1 MPALL
6 LNSDDREGVP
16 IVNDEPADYGFIV
29 VHQKVELEVD
39 FSTKTLRGRTEIQI
53 LPQTK
58 ELQTIHIH
66 ARQCSI
72 PQKKVLVNG
81 QVASF
86 SYEDP
91 HKKLEV
97 PDYYSWDIESH
108 KMQKD
113 RVKFL
118 SSDSKLAGTIEIE
131 IPDSVRIEEVDP
143 FSDKAAT
150 PVTQRA
156 VGVAVARNS
165 SVALEGGSA
174 SVPVFTAKTAAEQA
188 SRFQPLTVTIP
199 FVTNRIRD
207 GLQFVGVEEG
217 DVRFPHVY
225 TKHSMERG
233 VACCIFPCVDDSAM
247 RCSWDISI
255 KCSRT
260 LGDALK
266 RRPHIHNHKPG
277 HAIGIYEKMDIDE
290 VFLSD
295 EEKLLEMAVI
305 CSGEQVDE
313 VIDLDDSSKKIVSF
327 QCTSDIAA
335 THVGFS
341 IGPFEQVDL
350 SEYREGEDEERLG
363 QGQSTAIYGYC
374 LPGRTE
380 ELRNTCAPLAHAID
394 HFVLS
399 LGSFPFSESKFVFVD
414 DQVNDTEHTAS
425 LSICSSRLLF
435 PEDIIDP
442 EMDNIRKLVH
452 AIASQ
457 YVGVSIVPDQ
467 RSDRW
472 LIAGISHFMTNS
484 FMKNLCG
491 NNEFMF
497 RQKLNSDR
505 LVRLDVDRPSLF
517 ALGEIVDVCEDTREF
532 MELKAPLV
540 LFILDKRIAKAQ
552 GGTGISRVIS
562 KMIVNANAIGGA
574 DSTLSTEGF
583 RKSCEK
589 ITKYRETDSF
599 FTQWVHGAGCPHF
612 TIAQKFNKKRLCVEM
627 TITQTQA
634 SSEGESK
641 LHKHGFYRAFKDKVN
656 GVTAPKAQSTFTGPL
671 TIRIHEADGTP
682 YEHIVTIRE
691 KTSRIEIPY
700 NTKYKRLKRNR
711 RMKERANAGTAME
724 INAENHEDA
733 LIYCLGDVL
742 QSPQDIQE
750 WGLRDWDPATEAKME
765 AESYEWIRVDAD
777 FEWICD
783 KKFTGMEAY
792 MYVSQLQQDRD
803 ISAQYESMVYLD
815 NAPPHPLVATFLI
828 RTLMDRRYFYG
839 IRAMAAK
846 SLAKHAVEKDVKWI
860 GLSHLE
866 KAFQEFFCYP
876 GTKMPRSNDFS
887 DKQAYW
893 IDCAIPQAM
902 SRIRS
907 LYDSLC
913 PRRARQFIL
922 DQLRFNDNG
931 NNDYS
936 DNFKVANLLR
946 SLADSLIPGAKGLN
960 NDALL
965 DDTEEIDEP
974 QKFRDIVL
982 EELDRYSRMDEWIDS
997 YQNIY
1002 TITVIE
1008 CKLKLMNAGI
1018 IPLDALD
1025 FAQYLHDGTA
1035 PRVRIKAFEA
1045 LADLGFL
1052 KNTSVACLLVTA
1064 MSTDP
1069 SPWVRSEL
1077 TKVFHYGMGVL
1088 GLGEY
1093 KTKRVAAP
1101 VAKDGLIIEE
1111 ASTTARQ
1118 EQAERSSS
1126 IIGALAS
1133 LKLEVGGNTDL
1144 KNAMWKAVLSPVI
1157 TVAEQNDFLELC
1169 TVFCYPKESLI
1180 LKLRYPRY
1188 WKVEHRGKGRLVFK
1202 HTKKVRTTTVERIVP
1217 NKIKVVTTP
1226 HPPVEPPIVSQPA
1239 RGPTEDRPT
1248 MPLKLKIGTSSALKL
1263 SNSPGGLK
1271 FGSSSSSSGAP
1282 KHSSFSAPSS
1292 GPKIG
1297 SSSSGL
1303 KISNPSTIKT
1313 GAPPTLKIGNSSPA
1327 LKLSNSSGGLK
1338 IGTPSSSSSSGIPK
1352 HSSFSGTSSAVKL
1365 GNSSSGLKTGSSSS
1379 GLKIGSPSSSSV
1391 PKHSSFSGSSSALK
1405 INNSSSGLK
1414 IGSPSSGLKIG
1425 SSSSALKI
1433 GSSSSSMKIG
1443 GSSSSISKNPP
1454 SSGTMKSSS
1463 SVPSFAGTPK
1473 SSGSI
1478 KISSSSGAMKPP
1490 KRPLPADFA
1499 ESSKSLHK
1507 DKKQRK
1513 MITLKV
1519 PGPKLK
1525 RIVSQP
1531 PNPKSKISISSQSTP
1546 NPRPSPKASPKRP
1559 FTQPIREN
1567 PSLSTSSSSNH
1578 ASSFVKKS
1586 ATPLPGAAPIRK
1598 PLPEGRKPLPDSAKN
1613 TMPPPAGPTDAP
1625 KKQTIKLNFKPKPKP
1640 SFS

>member
-6 LNSDDREGVP
+6 LNHDDRGVAP
-16 IVNDEPADYGFIV
+16 VAMEEPADYGFIV

-39 FSTKTLRGRTEIQI
+39 FSTKTLRGKTEIQI

-72 PQKKVLVNG
+72 PQKQVLVNG
-81 QVASF
+81 RIASF

-97 PDYYSWDIESH
+97 PDYFSWDTESH
-108 KMQKD
+108 KMQSD
-113 RVKFL
+113 RIKFMT
-118 SSDSKLAGTIEIE
+118 SDNKLAGTIEIE
-131 IPDSVRIEEVDP
+131 LPDSVKIEEVDP

-156 VGVAVARNS
+156 GGAAVIRNS
-165 SVALEGGSA
+165 SIALEGGPV
-174 SVPVFTAKTAAEQA
+174 SVPAFIAKTAAEQA
-188 SRFQPLTVTIP
+188 SRFQPLTITIP
-199 FVTNRIRD
+199 FVTTRVRD

-266 RRPHIHNHKPG
+266 RRPNIHNHRHG
-277 HAIGIYEKMDIDE
+277 HTNGTSEKMDTE
-290 VFLSD
+290 ENFLSD

-327 QCTSDIAA
+327 QCTSDISA
-335 THVGFS
+335 THVGFA

-394 HFVLS
+394 HFVLT

-425 LSICSSRLLF
+425 LSLCSSRLLF

-442 EMDNIRKLVH
+442 EMDTVRKLVH

-457 YVGVSIVPDQ
+457 YVGVSIVPDR

-472 LIAGISHFMTNS
+472 LIVGISHFMTNT

-497 RQKLNSDR
+497 RQKLNTDR
-505 LVRLDVDRPSLF
+505 LVKLDIDRPSLH
-517 ALGEIVDVCEDTREF
+517 ALGEIVDVCDAFREF

-562 KMIVNANAIGGA
+562 KMIVNANASGGA
-574 DSTLSTEGF
+574 DSTISTEGF

-589 ITKYRETDSF
+589 ITKYRDTDSF
-599 FTQWVHGAGCPHF
+599 FTQWVLGAGCPHF
-612 TIAQKFNKKRLCVEM
+612 TITQKFNKKRLCVEM

-634 SSEGESK
+634 NSETELK
-641 LHKHGFYRAFKDKVN
+641 LHKDGFYRSFKESTA
-656 GVTAPKAQSTFTGPL
+656 GVIAPKAQNTFTGPL

-682 YEHIVTIRE
+682 YEHIVMIRE

-711 RMKERANAGTAME
+711 RMKERANAGIAMD
-724 INAENHEDA
+724 INAENHDDA

-803 ISAQYESMVYLD
+803 ISAQYESMAYLD

-839 IRAMAAK
+839 IRTMAAK

-860 GLSHLE
+860 GLTHLE

-893 IDCAIPQAM
+893 IECAIPEAM
-902 SRIRS
+902 SRVRS

-913 PRRARQFIL
+913 PKRARQFIL

-936 DNFKVANLLR
+936 DNFKVANLLK
-946 SLADSLIPGAKGLN
+946 SLADSLIPGEKGVN
-960 NDALL
+960 NDALQL
-965 DDTEEIDEP
+965 DEAEENEEP
-974 QKFRDIVL
+974 QEFKNIVL

-1002 TITVIE
+1002 TITVID
-1008 CKLKLMNAGI
+1008 CKLKLMNAGV
-1018 IPLDALD
+1018 IPVDALD
-1025 FAQYLHDGTA
+1025 FAQYLHDGSS
-1035 PRVRIKAFEA
+1035 PNVRIKASWA

-1052 KNTSVACLLVTA
+1052 KNTAVACLLVTA

-1069 SPWVRSEL
+1069 SPWVRGEL
-1077 TKVFHYGMGVL
+1077 TKVFYYGLGVL

-1111 ASTTARQ
+1111 ASTSARQ
-1118 EQAERSSS
+1118 EQAERSN

-1144 KNAMWKAVLSPVI
+1144 KNALWKAVLSPVI
-1157 TVAEQNDFLELC
+1157 TVAEQMDFLDLC
-1169 TVFCYPKESLI
+1169 TMFCYPKESLT
-1180 LKLRYPRY
+1180 LKLKYPRY
-1188 WKVEHRGKGRLVFK
+1188 WRVEHRGKGRMAFK
-1202 HTKKVRTTTVERIVP
+1202 QTKKVRTTIVERIVP
-1217 NKIKVVTTP
+1217 SKIKALAAP
-1226 HPPVEPPIVSQPA
+1226 QPPVPSPIVIAPSV
-1239 RGPTEDRPT
+1239 GPSAERPT
-1248 MPLKLKIGTSSALKL
+1248 MPLKLKIGNSSALKL
-1263 SNSPGGLK
+1263 
-1271 FGSSSSSSGAP
+1271 
-1282 KHSSFSAPSS
+1282 
-1292 GPKIG
+1292 
-1297 SSSSGL
+1297 
-1303 KISNPSTIKT
+1303 
-1313 GAPPTLKIGNSSPA
+1313 GNSPA
-1327 LKLSNSSGGLK
+1327 LKL
-1338 IGTPSSSSSSGIPK
+1338 
-1352 HSSFSGTSSAVKL
+1352 
-1365 GNSSSGLKTGSSSS
+1365 GNSPALKLANLPALKFGSSSS
-1379 GLKIGSPSSSSV
+1379 GLKIGSPSTGVPKHPGFSGPSAATPKHPSSSGPFVGPPKNSSSLGTTKHSSSV
-1391 PKHSSFSGSSSALK
+1391 HSS
-1405 INNSSSGLK
+1405 
-1414 IGSPSSGLKIG
+1414 
-1425 SSSSALKI
+1425 
-1433 GSSSSSMKIG
+1433 
-1443 GSSSSISKNPP
+1443 
-1454 SSGTMKSSS
+1454 
-1463 SVPSFAGTPK
+1463 AGTSKPPGLVK
-1473 SSGSI
+1473 L
-1478 KISSSSGAMKPP
+1478 SSSSGDMKPP
-1490 KRPLPADFA
+1490 KRPLPADIA
-1499 ESSKSLHK
+1499 ESSNSLHK
-1507 DKKQRK
+1507 DKKQFESFNSLHKDKKATLIVR
-1513 MITLKV
+1513 LKV
-1519 PGPKLK
+1519 PGSKLK
-1525 RIVSQP
+1525 RIVSSP
-1531 PNPKSKISISSQSTP
+1531 RNPKPKAPSSSP
-1546 NPRPSPKASPKRP
+1546 SMSNPRRPSPKPSPKPSSKPSPALAPSVRASPA
-1559 FTQPIREN
+1559 
-1567 PSLSTSSSSNH
+1567 LSISSSSSAH
-1578 ASSFVKKS
+1578 TSSNVKKPS
-1586 ATPLPGAAPIRK
+1586 SSIQVSAPIRK
-1598 PLPEGRKPLPDSAKN
+1598 PLPEGRKPLPDSAQHLPSA
-1613 TMPPPAGPTDAP
+1613 PPTPADVP
-1625 KKQTIKLNFKPKPKP
+1625 KKPTIKLNFKPKPKP

>member
-39 FSTKTLRGRTEIQI
+39 FSTKTLRGKTEIQI

-58 ELQTIHIH
+58 ELQTIYIH

-86 SYEDP
+86 S
-91 HKKLEV
+91 
-97 PDYYSWDIESH
+97 
-108 KMQKD
+108 
-113 RVKFL
+113 
-118 SSDSKLAGTIEIE
+118 
-131 IPDSVRIEEVDP
+131 IEEVDP

-207 GLQFVGVEEG
+207 GLQFIGVEEG
-217 DVRFPHVY
+217 DVFVGYFHKV
-225 TKHSMERG
+225 
-233 VACCIFPCVDDSAM
+233 FQ
-247 RCSWDISI
+247 
-255 KCSRT
+255 T

-266 RRPHIHNHKPG
+266 RRSHIHNHKPG
-277 HAIGIYEKMDIDE
+277 HAIGTSEKMDIDE

-414 DQVNDTEHTAS
+414 DQLANT
-425 LSICSSRLLF
+425 F
-435 PEDIIDP
+435 
-442 EMDNIRKLVH
+442 
-452 AIASQ
+452 
-457 YVGVSIVPDQ
+457 GVSIVPDQ

-472 LIAGISHFMTNS
+472 LIAGISHFMTNL

-589 ITKYRETDSF
+589 ITK
-599 FTQWVHGAGCPHF
+599 
-612 TIAQKFNKKRLCVEM
+612 
-627 TITQTQA
+627 
-634 SSEGESK
+634 
-641 LHKHGFYRAFKDKVN
+641 AFKDKVN
-656 GVTAPKAQSTFTGPL
+656 GITAPKAQNTFTGPL

-691 KTSRIEIPY
+691 KTSKIEIPY

-711 RMKERANAGTAME
+711 R
-724 INAENHEDA
+724 
-733 LIYCLGDVL
+733 DVL

-931 NNDYS
+931 NNNYS

-946 SLADSLIPGAKGLN
+946 SLADSLIPGAKGIN

-965 DDTEEIDEP
+965 DDTEEFDEP

-1045 LADLGFL
+1045 LADLG
-1052 KNTSVACLLVTA
+1052 
-1064 MSTDP
+1064 TDP

-1118 EQAERSSS
+1118 EQAERSS
-1126 IIGALAS
+1126 
-1133 LKLEVGGNTDL
+1133 K
-1144 KNAMWKAVLSPVI
+1144 
-1157 TVAEQNDFLELC
+1157 
-1169 TVFCYPKESLI
+1169 SLI
-1180 LKLRYPRY
+1180 LKLKYPRY

-1202 HTKKVRTTTVERIVP
+1202 QTKKVRTTTVERIVP
-1217 NKIKVVTTP
+1217 SKIKVIAAP
-1226 HPPVEPPIVSQPA
+1226 HPPVESPIVAQPT
-1239 RGPTEDRPT
+1239 RGPTEERPT

-1271 FGSSSSSSGAP
+1271 ISSPSSSSSVP
-1282 KHSSFSAPSS
+1282 KQSSFSAPSS

-1303 KISNPSTIKT
+1303 KISNSSALKT
-1313 GAPPTLKIGNSSPA
+1313 GTPPTLKIGNSSSA

-1338 IGTPSSSSSSGIPK
+1338 IGTPSSSGAPK
-1352 HSSFSGTSSAVKL
+1352 HSSFSGTSSAVKIS
-1365 GNSSSGLKTGSSSS
+1365 NSSSGLKTGNPSS
-1379 GLKIGSPSSSSV
+1379 GPKIGSPSPGV
-1391 PKHSSFSGSSSALK
+1391 PKHSSLLGSSSALK
-1405 INNSSSGLK
+1405 ISNSSSGLK
-1414 IGSPSSGLKIG
+1414 IGSPSPGLKIG

-1433 GSSSSSMKIG
+1433 GSSSSALKI
-1443 GSSSSISKNPP
+1443 GSSSS
-1454 SSGTMKSSS
+1454 GL
-1463 SVPSFAGTPK
+1463 
-1473 SSGSI
+1473 
-1478 KISSSSGAMKPP
+1478 KIGGLVFWIEDWWLVVWVEDLVA
-1490 KRPLPADFA
+1490 RL
-1499 ESSKSLHK
+1499 LH
-1507 DKKQRK
+1507 
-1513 MITLKV
+1513 
-1519 PGPKLK
+1519 
-1525 RIVSQP
+1525 
-1531 PNPKSKISISSQSTP
+1531 
-1546 NPRPSPKASPKRP
+1546 
-1559 FTQPIREN
+1559 
-1567 PSLSTSSSSNH
+1567 
-1578 ASSFVKKS
+1578 
-1586 ATPLPGAAPIRK
+1586 
-1598 PLPEGRKPLPDSAKN
+1598 
-1613 TMPPPAGPTDAP
+1613 
-1625 KKQTIKLNFKPKPKP
+1625 
-1640 SFS
+1640 

>member
-6 LNSDDREGVP
+6 LNHDGREGAP
-16 IVNDEPADYGFIV
+16 TAKEDPADYGFIV
-29 VHQKVELEVD
+29 VHQKVELEID
-39 FSTKTLRGRTEIQI
+39 FSTKSLRGKTHIEI

-72 PQKKVLVNG
+72 PQREVLVNG
-81 QVASF
+81 RVASF

-97 PDYYSWDIESH
+97 PEYFSWDAESH
-108 KMQKD
+108 KMQSE
-113 RVKFL
+113 RVKFMT
-118 SSDSKLAGTIEIE
+118 SDNKLEGTIEIE
-131 IPDSVRIEEVDP
+131 LPDSVKIEEIDS
-143 FSDKAAT
+143 FSEKAAT

-156 VGVAVARNS
+156 GGIAAARNS

-174 SVPVFTAKTAAEQA
+174 PLPVFAAKTAAEQA
-188 SRFQPLTVTIP
+188 SRFKPLTVTIP
-199 FVTNRIRD
+199 FVTTQIRD

-225 TKHSMERG
+225 TKHSIERG
-233 VACCIFPCVDDSAM
+233 VACSIFPCVDDSAM

-266 RRPHIHNHKPG
+266 RRPNIHNHKSG
-277 HAIGIYEKMDIDE
+277 HTNAASQKTDIDE
-290 VFLSD
+290 VFLND

-335 THVGFS
+335 KHVGFS

-374 LPGRTE
+374 LPRRSE

-425 LSICSSRLLF
+425 LSICSNRLLF

-442 EMDNIRKLVH
+442 EMDIVRKLVH

-457 YVGVSIVPDQ
+457 YVGVGIVPDG

-472 LIAGISHFMTNS
+472 LIAGISHFMTNT

-497 RQKLNSDR
+497 RQKLNTER
-505 LVRLDVDRPSLF
+505 LVKLDIDRPSLH
-517 ALGEIVDVCEDTREF
+517 ALGENVDLCDDFREF

-562 KMIVNANAIGGA
+562 KMIVNANANGGT
-574 DSTLSTEGF
+574 DSTISTEGF

-589 ITKYRETDSF
+589 ITKYRDTDSF
-599 FTQWVHGAGCPHF
+599 FTQWVHSSGCPHF
-612 TIAQKFNKKRLCVEM
+612 TITQKFNKKRLCVEM

-634 SSEGESK
+634 HLETEPK
-641 LHKHGFYRAFKDKVN
+641 LHKDGFYRAFKESDSGVN
-656 GVTAPKAQSTFTGPL
+656 QPKAQSTFTGPL

-682 YEHIVTIRE
+682 YEHIVMIRE

-711 RMKERANAGTAME
+711 RMKERANAGTAMDGL
-724 INAENHEDA
+724 ENHDDA

-742 QSPQDIQE
+742 QSPQDMQE
-750 WGLRDWDPATEAKME
+750 WGLRDWDPITEAKME

-860 GLSHLE
+860 GLKHLE
-866 KAFQEFFCYP
+866 KAYHEFFYFP
-876 GTKMPRSNDFS
+876 GAKTPKANDFS

-893 IDCAIPQAM
+893 IECAIIEAV

-907 LYDSLC
+907 MYDSTC
-913 PRRARQFIL
+913 PSSAQKFIIEA
-922 DQLRFNDNG
+922 LRFNDNG
-931 NNDYS
+931 NNPYS
-936 DNFKVANLLR
+936 DCFKIANILK
-946 SLADSLIPGAKGLN
+946 SLANSLIPGAKGVN
-960 NDALL
+960 NDVLQL
-965 DDTEEIDEP
+965 DDAEETEGKAGIIDY
-974 QKFRDIVL
+974 RTIIL
-982 EELDRYSRMDEWIDS
+982 EELDRYSRMDEWLDS

-1002 TITVIE
+1002 TVTVIE
-1008 CKLKLMNAGI
+1008 CKLKLMNAGV
-1018 IPLDALD
+1018 IPVDALD
-1025 FAQYLHDGTA
+1025 FAQYFHDGSA
-1035 PRVRIKAFEA
+1035 QRVRIKAAWA

-1052 KNTSVACLLVTA
+1052 KSTAVACLLVTA
-1064 MSTDP
+1064 ASTDP

-1077 TKVFHYGMGVL
+1077 TKVFYYGLGVL

-1093 KTKRVAAP
+1093 KNKRVAAP

-1118 EQAERSSS
+1118 EQAERSNV
-1126 IIGALAS
+1126 IGALAS

-1144 KNAMWKAVLSPVI
+1144 KNALWKAVLSPVI
-1157 TVAEQNDFLELC
+1157 TVAEQMDFLQLC
-1169 TVFCYPKESLI
+1169 TMFCYPKESLT
-1180 LKLRYPRY
+1180 LKLKLPRY

-1202 HTKKVRTTTVERIVP
+1202 HTDKVRTKVR
-1217 NKIKVVTTP
+1217 KIKPAAVPTP
-1226 HPPVEPPIVSQPA
+1226 HPPVETSTVAQPVQAPPL
-1239 RGPTEDRPT
+1239 ERPSL
-1248 MPLKLKIGTSSALKL
+1248 PLKLKIGSSSAHKL
-1263 SNSPGGLK
+1263 NNPSAIKLGTPSSAIKLGSPSAIKLNNSPALK
-1271 FGSSSSSSGAP
+1271 FGS
-1282 KHSSFSAPSS
+1282 
-1292 GPKIG
+1292 
-1297 SSSSGL
+1297 
-1303 KISNPSTIKT
+1303 
-1313 GAPPTLKIGNSSPA
+1313 
-1327 LKLSNSSGGLK
+1327 SSGGLK
-1338 IGTPSSSSSSGIPK
+1338 IGTSSSGVPKHSSSAVASSSSSSGIPK
-1352 HSSFSGTSSAVKL
+1352 SSTS
-1365 GNSSSGLKTGSSSS
+1365 
-1379 GLKIGSPSSSSV
+1379 
-1391 PKHSSFSGSSSALK
+1391 SGSSSAISK
-1405 INNSSSGLK
+1405 FSGSSTSSSGLSK
-1414 IGSPSSGLKIG
+1414 P
-1425 SSSSALKI
+1425 
-1433 GSSSSSMKIG
+1433 SSSSSS
-1443 GSSSSISKNPP
+1443 GSKYSTSTHPP
-1454 SSGTMKSSS
+1454 S
-1463 SVPSFAGTPK
+1463 VAPK
-1473 SSGSI
+1473 PSGSL
-1478 KISSSSGAMKPP
+1478 KFSSSSGDMKPP
-1490 KRPLPADFA
+1490 KRPLPADIA
-1499 ESSKSLHK
+1499 ESSNSLHRDKKQYEGSSSLHK
-1507 DKKQRK
+1507 DRKHYEISNSLHKEKKQRK
-1513 MITLKV
+1513 MV
-1519 PGPKLK
+1519 KLK
-1525 RIVSQP
+1525 IPPSKLKEILAST
-1531 PNPKSKISISSQSTP
+1531 PNPTAKASLSSQSQSSSQSTSNP
-1546 NPRPSPKASPKRP
+1546 KRPSPRPSPRPSSAQPVRASPA
-1559 FTQPIREN
+1559 
-1567 PSLSTSSSSNH
+1567 LSTSSSSSTH
-1578 ASSFVKKS
+1578 TSSNFKKS
-1586 ATPLPGAAPIRK
+1586 TSSIPGAATIRK
-1598 PLPEGRKPLPDSAKN
+1598 PLPEGRKPLPDSAQGLSQA
-1613 TMPPPAGPTDAP
+1613 PPTSADAP
-1625 KKQTIKLNFKPKPKP
+1625 VVPKKTTIKLNFKPKPKP

>member
-6 LNSDDREGVP
+6 LNHDDRGVAP
-16 IVNDEPADYGFIV
+16 VTMEEPADYGFIV

-39 FSTKTLRGRTEIQI
+39 FSTKTLRGKTEIQI

-72 PQKKVLVNG
+72 PQRQVLVNG
-81 QVASF
+81 RIASF

-91 HKKLEV
+91 HKKMEV
-97 PDYYSWDIESH
+97 PDYFSWDTESH
-108 KMQKD
+108 KMQSD
-113 RVKFL
+113 RIKFMA
-118 SSDSKLAGTIEIE
+118 SDNKLAGTIEIE
-131 IPDSVRIEEVDP
+131 LPDSVKIEEVDP

-156 VGVAVARNS
+156 GGAAVIRNS
-165 SVALEGGSA
+165 SVALEGG
-174 SVPVFTAKTAAEQA
+174 PVVAPAFIAKTAAEQA
-188 SRFQPLTVTIP
+188 SRFQPLTITIP
-199 FVTNRIRD
+199 FVTTRIRD

-266 RRPHIHNHKPG
+266 RRTNIHSHKYG
-277 HAIGIYEKMDIDE
+277 HTNGASEKMDIE
-290 VFLSD
+290 EAFLSD

-327 QCTSDIAA
+327 QCTSDISA
-335 THVGFS
+335 THVGFA

-394 HFVLS
+394 HFVLT

-425 LSICSSRLLF
+425 LSLCSSRLLF

-442 EMDNIRKLVH
+442 EMDTVRKLVH

-457 YVGVSIVPDQ
+457 YVGVSIVPDR

-472 LIAGISHFMTNS
+472 LIVGISHFMTNT
-484 FMKNLCG
+484 FMKTLCG

-497 RQKLNSDR
+497 RQKLNTDR
-505 LVRLDVDRPSLF
+505 LVKLDIDRPSLH
-517 ALGEIVDVCEDTREF
+517 ALGEIVDVCDAFREF

-562 KMIVNANAIGGA
+562 KMIVNANASGGA
-574 DSTLSTEGF
+574 DSTISTEGF

-589 ITKYRETDSF
+589 ITKYRDTDSF
-599 FTQWVHGAGCPHF
+599 FTQWVLGAGCPHF
-612 TIAQKFNKKRLCVEM
+612 TITQKFNKKRLCVEM

-634 SSEGESK
+634 NSETELK
-641 LHKHGFYRAFKDKVN
+641 LHKDGFYRSFKESTA
-656 GVTAPKAQSTFTGPL
+656 GVIAPKAQNAFTGP
-671 TIRIHEADGTP
+671 
-682 YEHIVTIRE
+682 
-691 KTSRIEIPY
+691 
-700 NTKYKRLKRNR
+700 
-711 RMKERANAGTAME
+711 RMKERANAGIAMD
-724 INAENHEDA
+724 INAENHDDA

-803 ISAQYESMVYLD
+803 ISAQYESMAYLD

-839 IRAMAAK
+839 IRTMAAK
-846 SLAKHAVEKDVKWI
+846 SLAKHAVEKD
-860 GLSHLE
+860 
-866 KAFQEFFCYP
+866 
-876 GTKMPRSNDFS
+876 MPRSNDFS

-893 IDCAIPQAM
+893 IECAIPEAM
-902 SRIRS
+902 SRVRS

-913 PRRARQFIL
+913 PKRARQFIL

-936 DNFKVANLLR
+936 DNFKVANLLK
-946 SLADSLIPGAKGLN
+946 SLADSLIPGDKGIN
-960 NDALL
+960 NDALQL
-965 DDTEEIDEP
+965 DEAEEKDEP
-974 QKFRDIVL
+974 REFKNIVL

-1008 CKLKLMNAGI
+1008 CKLKLMNAGV
-1018 IPLDALD
+1018 IPVDALD
-1025 FAQYLHDGTA
+1025 FAQYLHDGSS
-1035 PRVRIKAFEA
+1035 PNVRIKASWA

-1052 KNTSVACLLVTA
+1052 KNTAVACLLVTA

-1069 SPWVRSEL
+1069 SPWVRGEL
-1077 TKVFHYGMGVL
+1077 TKAFYYGLGVL

-1111 ASTTARQ
+1111 ASTSARQ
-1118 EQAERSSS
+1118 EQAERSN

-1144 KNAMWKAVLSPVI
+1144 KNALWKAVLSPVI
-1157 TVAEQNDFLELC
+1157 TVAEQMDFLDLC
-1169 TVFCYPKESLI
+1169 TMFCYPKESLN
-1180 LKLRYPRY
+1180 LKLKYPRY
-1188 WKVEHRGKGRLVFK
+1188 WRAEHRGKGRMVLK
-1202 HTKKVRTTTVERIVP
+1202 TKKFVQLSWKELFQARSKP
-1217 NKIKVVTTP
+1217 LL
-1226 HPPVEPPIVSQPA
+1226 PPATCTLTHRRRSSV
-1239 RGPTEDRPT
+1239 GPSAERPT
-1248 MPLKLKIGTSSALKL
+1248 MPLKLKIGNSSALKLNNSPALKLGNSSALKL
-1263 SNSPGGLK
+1263 SNSP
-1271 FGSSSSSSGAP
+1271 AP
-1282 KHSSFSAPSS
+1282 KVA
-1292 GPKIG
+1292 
-1297 SSSSGL
+1297 
-1303 KISNPSTIKT
+1303 NP
-1313 GAPPTLKIGNSSPA
+1313 PA
-1327 LKLSNSSGGLK
+1327 LKLGSSPAPKPANPPALK
-1338 IGTPSSSSSSGIPK
+1338 
-1352 HSSFSGTSSAVKL
+1352 F
-1365 GNSSSGLKTGSSSS
+1365 GSSSS
-1379 GLKIGSPSSSSV
+1379 GLKIGSTSTGLKVGSPSTVVPKHPGISGSSAATPKHPNSSGPFAGPPKTSSSLGTTKHSSSV
-1391 PKHSSFSGSSSALK
+1391 HSS
-1405 INNSSSGLK
+1405 
-1414 IGSPSSGLKIG
+1414 
-1425 SSSSALKI
+1425 
-1433 GSSSSSMKIG
+1433 
-1443 GSSSSISKNPP
+1443 
-1454 SSGTMKSSS
+1454 
-1463 SVPSFAGTPK
+1463 AGTSKPPGLVK
-1473 SSGSI
+1473 L
-1478 KISSSSGAMKPP
+1478 SSSSGDMKPP
-1490 KRPLPADFA
+1490 KRPLPADIA
-1499 ESSKSLHK
+1499 ESSNLLHK
-1507 DKKQRK
+1507 DKKQFESFNSSHK
-1513 MITLKV
+1513 DKKPALIVKLKV
-1519 PGPKLK
+1519 PASKLK
-1525 RIVSQP
+1525 RIVSSP
-1531 PNPKSKISISSQSTP
+1531 RNSKTKAPSSSPSMSNPR
-1546 NPRPSPKASPKRP
+1546 RPSPKPSPKPSSKPSPASTQSVRASPALA
-1559 FTQPIREN
+1559 F
-1567 PSLSTSSSSNH
+1567 SSSSSGH
-1578 ASSFVKKS
+1578 TSSNVKKPS
-1586 ATPLPGAAPIRK
+1586 SSIHVAAPIRK
-1598 PLPEGRKPLPDSAKN
+1598 PLPEGRKPLPDSAHHLPSA
-1613 TMPPPAGPTDAP
+1613 PPTPADVP
-1625 KKQTIKLNFKPKPKP
+1625 KKPTIKLNFKPKPKP

>member
-1 MPALL
+1 MRDQAAQILGRIKARQQSTSTVRFSSERSNTLYDTRRDTELGASKMPASI
-6 LNSDDREGVP
+6 LNSNDREGAPFVD
-16 IVNDEPADYGFIV
+16 DESADYGFIV

-39 FSTKTLRGRTEIQI
+39 FSMKTLRGKTEIQI

-58 ELQTIHIH
+58 DLQTIHIH

-72 PQKKVLVNG
+72 PQKEVLVNG
-81 QVASF
+81 RVAAF

-97 PDYYSWDIESH
+97 PDYYSWNAESH
-108 KMQKD
+108 LMQINRLK
-113 RVKFL
+113 L
-118 SSDSKLAGTIEIE
+118 LNSDNKLAGTIEIE
-131 IPDSVRIEEVDP
+131 LPDSVRIEEIDP
-143 FSDKAAT
+143 FTEKAAT

-156 VGVAVARNS
+156 VGGVRNA
-165 SVALEGGSA
+165 SVALDGGSFSAPA
-174 SVPVFTAKTAAEQA
+174 STAKTAAEQA
-188 SRFQPLTVTIP
+188 SRFQPLTMTIP
-199 FVTNRIRD
+199 FSTTHIRD

-225 TKHSMERG
+225 TKQSMERG

-266 RRPHIHNHKPG
+266 RRSNTRNQKSG
-277 HAIGIYEKMDIDE
+277 YSNGLSDKMDIDE

-305 CSGEQVDE
+305 CSGEQVNE

-335 THVGFS
+335 THVGFAV
-341 IGPFEQVDL
+341 GPFEQVDL

-363 QGQSTAIYGYC
+363 QGQSTAIFGYC

-394 HFVLS
+394 HFVLG

-414 DQVNDTEHTAS
+414 DQANDTEHTAS

-435 PEDIIDP
+435 GESIIDP
-442 EMDNIRKLVH
+442 EMENIRKLVH

-457 YVGVSIVPDQ
+457 YVGVSIVPNQ

-472 LIAGISHFMTNS
+472 LIAGISHFMTNT

-505 LVRLDVDRPSLF
+505 LVQLDVDRPSLS
-517 ALGEIVDVCEDTREF
+517 ALGETVDSCEASREL

-540 LFILDKRIAKAQ
+540 LFILDKRISKAQ

-574 DSTLSTEGF
+574 DSMASTEGF

-589 ITKYRETDSF
+589 VTKYRDTDTF
-599 FTQWVHGAGCPHF
+599 FHQWVYGAGCPHF
-612 TIAQKFNKKRLCVEM
+612 TITQKFNKKRLCVEM
-627 TITQTQA
+627 AITQTQA
-634 SSEGESK
+634 IPETGSK
-641 LHKHGFYRAFKDKVN
+641 LHKDGFYRAFKEHATGLV
-656 GVTAPKAQSTFTGPL
+656 APKAQTTFTGPL

-682 YEHIVTIRE
+682 YEHIVMIRD
-691 KTSRIEIPY
+691 KTSKIEIPY

-711 RMKERANAGTAME
+711 RMKERANAGTAMD
-724 INAENHEDA
+724 INSEDHGDA

-783 KKFTGMEAY
+783 KNFTGMEAY

-815 NAPPHPLVATFLI
+815 SAPPHPLVATFLI

-839 IRAMAAK
+839 IRTMAAR
-846 SLAKHAVEKDVKWI
+846 SLSKHAVEKDVKWI

-887 DKQAYW
+887 DKQTYW
-893 IDCAIPQAM
+893 IDLAIPQAI
-902 SRIRS
+902 SKIRNLS
-907 LYDSLC
+907 DSLC
-913 PRRARQFIL
+913 PKRARQFIL

-936 DNFKVANLLR
+936 DYFKVANLLAA
-946 SLADSLIPGAKGLN
+946 LADSLIPGSKAIN
-960 NDALL
+960 NDVLQLEDA
-965 DDTEEIDEP
+965 EEIDEEP
-974 QKFRDIVL
+974 QKFKEIVL

-1002 TITVIE
+1002 TTTVIK
-1008 CKLKLMNAGI
+1008 CKLKLMNAGV
-1018 IPLDALD
+1018 IPVDALD
-1025 FAQYLHDGTA
+1025 FAQYLHDGTS

-1052 KNTSVACLLVTA
+1052 KNTAVACLLVTA

-1069 SPWVRSEL
+1069 SPWVRHEL
-1077 TKVFHYGMGVL
+1077 TKVFYYGLGVL
-1088 GLGEY
+1088 GIGEY
-1093 KTKRVAAP
+1093 KTKRVAP
-1101 VAKDGLIIEE
+1101 TVAKDGLVIEE
-1111 ASTTARQ
+1111 ASTSARQ
-1118 EQAERSSS
+1118 EQAERSSG

-1144 KNAMWKAVLSPVI
+1144 KDSMWKAVLSPVI
-1157 TVAEQNDFLELC
+1157 TVAEQLDFLQLC
-1169 TVFCYPKESLI
+1169 TVFCYPRECLI
-1180 LKLRYPRY
+1180 LKLKYPRY
-1188 WKVEHRGKGRLVFK
+1188 WKVEHRGKVCYSR
-1202 HTKKVRTTTVERIVP
+1202 P
-1217 NKIKVVTTP
+1217 C
-1226 HPPVEPPIVSQPA
+1226 VSWL
-1239 RGPTEDRPT
+1239 
-1248 MPLKLKIGTSSALKL
+1248 M
-1263 SNSPGGLK
+1263 
-1271 FGSSSSSSGAP
+1271 
-1282 KHSSFSAPSS
+1282 H
-1292 GPKIG
+1292 
-1297 SSSSGL
+1297 
-1303 KISNPSTIKT
+1303 
-1313 GAPPTLKIGNSSPA
+1313 
-1327 LKLSNSSGGLK
+1327 
-1338 IGTPSSSSSSGIPK
+1338 
-1352 HSSFSGTSSAVKL
+1352 
-1365 GNSSSGLKTGSSSS
+1365 
-1379 GLKIGSPSSSSV
+1379 
-1391 PKHSSFSGSSSALK
+1391 
-1405 INNSSSGLK
+1405 
-1414 IGSPSSGLKIG
+1414 
-1425 SSSSALKI
+1425 
-1433 GSSSSSMKIG
+1433 
-1443 GSSSSISKNPP
+1443 
-1454 SSGTMKSSS
+1454 
-1463 SVPSFAGTPK
+1463 
-1473 SSGSI
+1473 
-1478 KISSSSGAMKPP
+1478 
-1490 KRPLPADFA
+1490 
-1499 ESSKSLHK
+1499 
-1507 DKKQRK
+1507 
-1513 MITLKV
+1513 
-1519 PGPKLK
+1519 
-1525 RIVSQP
+1525 
-1531 PNPKSKISISSQSTP
+1531 
-1546 NPRPSPKASPKRP
+1546 
-1559 FTQPIREN
+1559 
-1567 PSLSTSSSSNH
+1567 
-1578 ASSFVKKS
+1578 
-1586 ATPLPGAAPIRK
+1586 
-1598 PLPEGRKPLPDSAKN
+1598 
-1613 TMPPPAGPTDAP
+1613 
-1625 KKQTIKLNFKPKPKP
+1625 
-1640 SFS
+1640 

>member
-6 LNSDDREGVP
+6 LNSDDRQGGLAP
-16 IVNDEPADYGFIV
+16 FANDESAGYGFIV
-29 VHQKVELEVD
+29 IHQKVELEID
-39 FSTKTLRGRTEIQI
+39 FSTKTLRGKTELQI

-72 PQKKVLVNG
+72 PQNEVLVNG
-81 QVASF
+81 HVASF

-91 HKKLEV
+91 HKKLDV
-97 PDYYSWDIESH
+97 PEYYSWDAESH
-108 KMQKD
+108 KMQEN
-113 RVKFL
+113 RVKFM
-118 SSDSKLAGTIEIE
+118 SSNNKLAGTMEIE
-131 IPDSVRIEEVDP
+131 LPDSVKIEEVDP
-143 FSDKAAT
+143 FSDKAST
-150 PVTQRA
+150 PVIQR
-156 VGVAVARNS
+156 VAGAASARNS
-165 SVALEGGSA
+165 SVALEGGLS
-174 SVPVFTAKTAAEQA
+174 SVPVFIAKSAAEQA

-199 FVTNRIRD
+199 FVTTRIRD
-207 GLQFVGVEEG
+207 GLHFVGVEEG

-233 VACCIFPCVDDSAM
+233 VACCIFPCVDDPAM
-247 RCSWDISI
+247 RCQWDISI

-266 RRPHIHNHKPG
+266 QRFNIHSHSHKSG
-277 HAIGIYEKMDIDE
+277 QSNWISEKMDIDE

-435 PEDIIDP
+435 QEDIIDP

-457 YVGVSIVPDQ
+457 YVGVSIVPDNK
-467 RSDRW
+467 SDRW
-472 LIAGISHFMTNS
+472 LIAGISHFMTNT

-497 RQKLNSDR
+497 RQKQNSDR
-505 LVRLDVDRPSLF
+505 LVQLDVDRPSLF
-517 ALGEIVDVCEDTREF
+517 ALGEIVDICEDTREF

-562 KMIVNANAIGGA
+562 KLIVNANAIGGA

-589 ITKYRETDSF
+589 ITKYRDTDSF
-599 FTQWVHGAGCPHF
+599 FNQWVLSAGCPHF
-612 TIAQKFNKKRLCVEM
+612 TIAQRFNKKRLCVEM

-634 SSEGESK
+634 NSEAEPK
-641 LHKHGFYRAFKDKVN
+641 LHKDSFYRAFKEV
-656 GVTAPKAQSTFTGPL
+656 GTGITAPKAQNTFTGPL

-682 YEHIVTIRE
+682 YEHIVTIRD
-691 KTSRIEIPY
+691 KMSRIEIPY

-724 INAENHEDA
+724 INAENHDDA

-803 ISAQYESMVYLD
+803 ISAQYESMVYL
-815 NAPPHPLVATFLI
+815 NEAPPHPLVATFLI
-828 RTLMDRRYFYG
+828 RTLMDRRYFHG
-839 IRAMAAK
+839 IRTMAAK

-902 SRIRS
+902 SKIRS

-936 DNFKVANLLR
+936 DNFKVANLLT
-946 SLADSLIPGAKGLN
+946 SLTDSLIPGAKGVN
-960 NDALL
+960 NDALQL
-965 DDTEEIDEP
+965 DDAEEIDEP
-974 QKFRDIVL
+974 QRFRDIAL
-982 EELDRYSRMDEWIDS
+982 EELERYSRMDEWIDS

-1002 TITVIE
+1002 TITVIK
-1008 CKLKLMNAGI
+1008 CKLKLMNAGVI
-1018 IPLDALD
+1018 QLDALD

-1035 PRVRIKAFEA
+1035 PRVRIEAFKA
-1045 LADLGFL
+1045 LADLGIV
-1052 KNTSVACLLVTA
+1052 KNTAVACLLVTA

-1077 TKVFHYGMGVL
+1077 TKVFYYGLGVL

-1111 ASTTARQ
+1111 ASTAARQ
-1118 EQAERSSS
+1118 EQAERSSLL
-1126 IIGALAS
+1126 GALAS

-1144 KNAMWKAVLSPVI
+1144 KNALWKAVLSPVI
-1157 TVAEQNDFLELC
+1157 TVAEQMDFLDLC
-1169 TVFCYPKESLI
+1169 TMLCYPKESLI
-1180 LKLRYPRY
+1180 LKLKYPRY
-1188 WKVEHRGKGRLVFK
+1188 WKVEHRGKGRMVFK
-1202 HTKKVRTTTVERIVP
+1202 HTKKVRTSIVERKAP
-1217 NKIKVVTTP
+1217 SKINATP
-1226 HPPVEPPIVSQPA
+1226 HPPIESPIVAQPSQA
-1239 RGPTEDRPT
+1239 PTEEKPS
-1248 MPLKLKIGTSSALKL
+1248 MPVKLKIGTSSALKFV
-1263 SNSPGGLK
+1263 NSPGGLK
-1271 FGSSSSSSGAP
+1271 
-1282 KHSSFSAPSS
+1282 
-1292 GPKIG
+1292 
-1297 SSSSGL
+1297 
-1303 KISNPSTIKT
+1303 
-1313 GAPPTLKIGNSSPA
+1313 IGNP
-1327 LKLSNSSGGLK
+1327 SGGLK
-1338 IGTPSSSSSSGIPK
+1338 INTPSG
-1352 HSSFSGTSSAVKL
+1352 
-1365 GNSSSGLKTGSSSS
+1365 GLKINTPST
-1379 GLKIGSPSSSSV
+1379 GLKIGSP
-1391 PKHSSFSGSSSALK
+1391 
-1405 INNSSSGLK
+1405 SSGLK

-1425 SSSSALKI
+1425 TPSSGLKI
-1433 GSSSSSMKIG
+1433 GTPSTGLKISTPTSGAPKPSS
-1443 GSSSSISKNPP
+1443 
-1454 SSGTMKSSS
+1454 SSGTMKHPSSPHHSAGTMKPSSS
-1463 SVPSFAGTPK
+1463 LK
-1473 SSGSI
+1473 L
-1478 KISSSSGAMKPP
+1478 SSSSGGMKPP
-1490 KRPLPADFA
+1490 KRPLPADIA
-1499 ESSKSLHK
+1499 ESSNSLHK

-1513 MITLKV
+1513 IITLKV
-1519 PGPKLK
+1519 PPAKLR
-1525 RIVSQP
+1525 RILYP
-1531 PNPKSKISISSQSTP
+1531 PNPKLKGPSSSQFTP
-1546 NPRPSPKASPKRP
+1546 NPRPSPRPSPKPSSASSQSIRASPA
-1559 FTQPIREN
+1559 
-1567 PSLSTSSSSNH
+1567 LSASSSSSAH
-1578 ASSFVKKS
+1578 PSSVVKKS
-1586 ATPLPGAAPIRK
+1586 ATALPGSAPIRK
-1598 PLPEGRKPLPDSAKN
+1598 PLPEGRKPLPDSAQHN
-1613 TMPPPAGPTDAP
+1613 PPLTTPADPP
-1625 KKQTIKLNFKPKPKP
+1625 KKQIIKLNFKPKPRP